1 MAKSVEIPLLSE
13 LETLC
18 AASIEARTRLLE
30 FVDSGG
36 HIATFELDEAATS
49 AAGHPVM
56 NCQIGDGFG
65 RCLAAM
71 RARNGVADASGDAH
85 GAIT

>member
-1 MAKSVEIPLLSE
+1 MTKTVEIPLLSE
-13 LETLC
+13 LEMLC
-18 AASIEARTRLLE
+18 AASIEARTSLRE

-36 HIATFELDEAATS
+36 HIATFELDETATS

-71 RARNGVADASGDAH
+71 RARNGVSDTARDAH
-85 GAIT
+85 GTIA